1 MSPREA
7 ILALNLLPSF
17 GPVRITRLL
26 EAFGDAESVLS
37 APAKSLL
44 RVEGIG
50 PETAKLISSWQD
62 YVDPAKE
69 LAEAV
74 ERGIAIITREDTS
87 YPKHLLQ
94 AYDAPILLYV
104 WGEITARDRHAISV
118 VGSRR
123 ATTYGVNATRKLT
136 YQLAHAGFTIVSGL
150 ARGIDTAAH
159 EAALAAKGRTIAV
172 VGSGLARLYPP
183 ENLTLAQKI
192 ADGNGAVI
200 SEFPLHREP
209 DKQTFP
215 MRNRIVA
222 AWCQAL
228 LVTECP
234 AWSGSLIT
242 ANLASEYGKPIFA
255 VPGPI
260 DKPSS
265 AGCNQLIRDGATLVS
280 DASHIIDD
288 MGDLPFARSNELP
301 LTETREEPE
310 LPPEEAAVLA
320 AMPAGDEMSIDALIQ
335 HSGLPSSVVTA
346 ALFKLELRRLVRPLP
361 GFRFSRR

>member
-26 EAFGDAESVLS
+26 EAFGDAESVLN

-62 YVDPAKE
+62 HVDPAKE

-74 ERGIAIITREDTS
+74 ERGIAIITREDPS

-159 EAALAAKGRTIAV
+159 EGALDAAGRTAAV
-172 VGSGLARLYPP
+172 VGHGLDLTFPP
-183 ENLTLAQKI
+183 EAVRLRARMK
-192 ADGNGAVI
+192 ADGCVLA
-200 SEFPLHREP
+200 EFPLGRP
-209 DKQTFP
+209 ADRQTFP
-215 MRNRIVA
+215 QRNRIVA
-222 AWCQAL
+222 G
-228 LVTECP
+228 LVRVMVIVETDVDG
-234 AWSGSLIT
+234 GSMIT
-242 ANLASEYGKPIFA
+242 ARFAGDLGKTLCA
-255 VPGPI
+255 VPGRA
-260 DKPSS
+260 DSPSS
-265 AGCNQLIRDGATLVS
+265 RGCHALIRDGATLVS
-280 DASHIIDD
+280 SVDD
-288 MGDLPFARSNELP
+288 ILTELGESRGCPALALVEAPPEFARWLP
-301 LTETREEPE
+301 HFGGGAAQDAESLAG
-310 LPPEEAAVLA
+310 LADCSVADAAVSLTL
-320 AMPAGDEMSIDALIQ
+320 MEIRG
-335 HSGLPSSVVTA
+335 V
-346 ALFKLELRRLVRPLP
+346 LVRRPD
-361 GFRFSRR
+361 GRHERA

>member
-1 MSPREA
+1 VNSREA
-7 ILALNLLPSF
+7 ILALNLLPSI

-26 EAFGDAESVLS
+26 EAFGDAERVLCASVNRLQ
-37 APAKSLL
+37 

-50 PETAKLISSWQD
+50 PETARLITSWQEHA
-62 YVDPAKE
+62 DPAKE
-69 LAEAV
+69 LAEAE
-74 ERGIAIITREDTS
+74 ERGIAIITREDPS
-87 YPKHLLQ
+87 YPQHLLQ

-104 WGEITARDRHAISV
+104 WGKITPRDRHAISV

-123 ATTYGVNATRKLT
+123 ATTYGINATRKLT

-159 EAALAAKGRTIAV
+159 ESALAAKGRTIAV

-183 ENLTLAQKI
+183 ENLALAEKI
-192 ADGNGAVI
+192 AAGNGAVI
-200 SEFPLHREP
+200 SEFPLHKAP

-222 AWCQAL
+222 AWCQSL

-265 AGCNQLIRDGATLVS
+265 AGCHQLIRDGATLVS

-288 MGDLPFARSNELP
+288 MGELPFARSELP
-301 LTETREEPE
+301 LAEKREEPE

-320 AMPAGDEMSIDALIQ
+320 VMGAGDEYAVDSLIQ
-335 HSGLPSSVVTA
+335 ASGLPSSAVTA

-361 GFRFSRR
+361 GFRFMRR